1 MNDGSRRRELV
12 RQLVASG
19 RFRSQAEIVSA
30 LLERGVNATQATVSR
45 DLASLGAMRGSRGG
59 TTAYLLPDD
68 VITRPDLPRSD
79 RLERLLGDLP
89 LAVDEAP
96 PLLVLRTAPGGAH
109 VIASAIDNSF
119 LPGVVGTVAGDDTI
133 FVACRDAEAV
143 RHLRRHIEAVRAGRG
158 TEASSLKPGTP
169 TDTSITRSR
178 P

>member
-1 MNDGSRRRELV
+1 MNDGTRRRELV

-19 RFRSQAEIVSA
+19 RFRSQGEIVGA

-68 VITRPDLPRSD
+68 VISRPDVPQPD
-79 RLERLLGDLP
+79 RLERLLADLP
-89 LAVDEAP
+89 VTIDEAP
-96 PLLVLRTAPGGAH
+96 PLLVLRTSPGGAQA
-109 VIASAIDNSF
+109 IASAIDLSF

-133 FVACRDAEAV
+133 FIACRDAAAV
-143 RHLRRHIEAVRAGRG
+143 HGLRAHIESVLGRG
-158 TEASSLKPGTP
+158 EKRTATAP
-169 TDTSITRSR
+169 TRNPATTTRST